1 MKILLAIDDDPCRY
15 DHLARLLRKHD
26 ILTVTVQNPD
36 GAEQVIES
44 GLVFAVMLDH
54 DMQTWEGTYYAEH
67 VSPNKKLPVCIS
79 SANREGAA
87 NIAKILQANNIHY
100 TVFSAT
106 ETQPDYIWLGWVLD
120 LAYSKNL

>member
-36 GAEQVIES
+36 GAEQIIES

-54 DMQTWEGTYYAEH
+54 DMPTWNGTHYANN
-67 VSPNKKLPVCIS
+67 VLPGKNLPVCIS
-79 SANREGAA
+79 SANRDGAA
-87 NIAKILQANNIHY
+87 NIAKILREKNVNYVI
-100 TVFSAT
+100 FSAV
-106 ETQPDYIWLGWVLD
+106 ETQPDYIWLGWVLN
-120 LAYSKNL
+120 LAYSKI